1 MQVITHDKLERPHRV
16 KATRI
21 IVEDD
26 FGNPIGV
33 FIQVDSTHVIAEI
46 ADNEERFNALLRQ
59 LGVNKTLVVDT
70 VKAQPPTGH

>member
-1 MQVITHDKLERPHRV
+1 MQVVTHDKFRQPQRA
-16 KATRI
+16 KATRVI
-21 IVEDD
+21 IEDD

-33 FIQVDSTHVIAEI
+33 FLQVEANHVIAEI

-70 VKAQPPTGH
+70 VKPQPPPGH